1 MSSKQTLLM
10 SLRSLFLV
18 SLISL
23 PFIAY
28 TQTLDSLSN
37 AIREQ
42 IAYQQIFSAWEGVPT
57 QHFGDMEVHGY
68 STLDRDIYFND
79 SLFEEFVI
87 VDEMAGIWIDITYGV
102 SDSCSYPDNHKIIVY
117 SGSWSLDADTIV
129 FMITTKS
136 IYDESTDFY
145 NGYFEYHH
153 AYPRTPFNCPSAV
166 LHRCERAEERKF
178 LFVNEQIKEIGGR
191 ELCYK

>member
-1 MSSKQTLLM
+1 MIYRVVIILL
-10 SLRSLFLV
+10 LFCP
-18 SLISL
+18 SYICISQH
-23 PFIAY
+23 
-28 TQTLDSLSN
+28 TDSLSS

-68 STLDRDIYFND
+68 STLDRDIYFKD

-87 VDEMAGIWIDITYGV
+87 VDEWGGIVFDITYGTR
-102 SDSCSYPDNHKIIVY
+102 DSCTYPDNNKIIVY
-117 SGSWSLDADTIV
+117 SGSWSLDADTLV
-129 FMITTKS
+129 FMTTTKS

-153 AYPRTPFNCPSAV
+153 AYPRLPFNCPSA
-166 LHRCERAEERKF
+166 LKHRCERADERKF
-178 LFVNEQIKEIGGR
+178 LFVDDDLKEIGGR
-191 ELCYK
+191 EIVYR